1 MAKTFVWVAFTNPDL
16 FEGRG
21 KDVPHAVC
29 ELEATAIRK
38 ARNIY
43 VQGTNGPVKK
53 FELIDV
59 DGVPH
64 IPLECVRVIPPI
76 PDDLPEQATIDQR
89 RGVLQRLKALGA
101 ADADIDFLKA
111 ELK

>member
-1 MAKTFVWVAFTNPDL
+1 MAKTFVWVAFTNTDIN
-16 FEGRG
+16 EGRG
-21 KDVPHAVC
+21 TDIPHAVG

-53 FELIDV
+53 FEVVDV
-59 DGVPH
+59 AGVPH
-64 IPLECVRVIPPI
+64 IPLECVHVLPPI

-101 ADADIDFLKA
+101 ADVDIDFLKA

>member
-1 MAKTFVWVAFTNPDL
+1 MAKTFVWVAFTNLDL

-29 ELEATAIRK
+29 ELEATAIRQ
-38 ARNIY
+38 ARSIY